1 MTDHAKELETIIEAI
16 KVVPGAELTEKAVYM
31 MEECAAEIRRLQ
43 DVEKRYEYLRKLNVP
58 QFEDLYI
65 RCLHEDL
72 NFDDFVLQLANGE
85 VIL

>member
-1 MTDHAKELETIIEAI
+1 MIDHAKDLEDM
-16 KVVPGAELTEKAVYM
+16 AEHEFCSNGFYSAQNGMILQSA
-31 MEECAAEIRRLQ
+31 AAEIRRLQ

-72 NFDDFVLQLANGE
+72 SFDDFVLKLANGE
-85 VIL
+85 AVL